1 MPATHISVSSASKQT
16 IPSYSRIKKF
26 QTNVSV
32 LTNFIPKSLQRTCEP
47 EIRRPKTVLGN
58 PPRSYLIRVKAS
70 RQTSQQNFLAWRL
83 EAARLILRAQVTD
96 TESRPLTASGS
107 VQRHKMR
114 GCSIFEARW
123 CSESPGR
130 PSAWDSSAL
139 RPSGS

>member
-70 RQTSQQNFLAWRL
+70 RQTSQQNLAWRL

-107 VQRHKMR
+107 VQRHMG